1 MNRVGLSGRL
11 VRDPEVRYSQGNNS
25 MAIAKFTLAVDR
37 KFKKDGEQNADFINC
52 TAFGKVAEVIEKYVT
67 KGTKIIVEGRWQTG
81 SYKNKDGATV
91 YTNDCMVENIEFCE
105 RKSSNQ
111 NNSQP
116 SNNNPAPDSDGF
128 ISIPNGIED
137 ELPFS

>member
-1 MNRVGLSGRL
+1 MNRISLSGRL
-11 VRDPEVRYSQGNNS
+11 VREPEVRYSQGNNS

-81 SYKNKDGATV
+81 SYKNKDGVTV
-91 YTNDCMVENIEFCE
+91 YTNDCMVESIEFCE
-105 RKSSNQ
+105 SKSSSNQ
-111 NNSQP
+111 NNQP
-116 SNNNPAPDSDGF
+116 SNNAAQNSDGF